1 LIAAAL
7 LAPPSGSQYEVW
19 LVDGSKRLSLGIL
32 TLDANGR
39 GELKFTDEQ
48 GLNLVAEYS
57 GVELTIEPNPDTDP
71 KSSGLIAYSFFH
83 AQDGLIPLRY
93 ILAAYPNSPDQ
104 AAIIQGLYTDYG
116 TIDEFAKEMQKAS
129 ANGNADR
136 VRLNAE
142 AILNII
148 VGDQSPNR
156 KDWNADGQVDDPS
169 DGFGLLLNGQNLG
182 YLQAAYIQA
191 DTATK
196 SAGASEEMVTS
207 GEGLKNSV
215 QNLAQWT
222 TQVQDLLTAIL
233 ASPAPADLD
242 QKVSQ
247 AVDLANRMM
256 NGVDADEDGLVESI
270 PGEGGA
276 ITAYDQAYHMADM
289 PLEAVGIQNL
299 GTGTPTFI
307 FSTPTRT
314 PGGGGGSSGN
324 PTSVPPGQQRTARPP
339 NDNKPPPKTKKATG
353 NNTTSNITTNNNNNG
368 NGNGH

>member
-1 LIAAAL
+1 
-7 LAPPSGSQYEVW
+7 
-19 LVDGSKRLSLGIL
+19 LSLGFL

-39 GELKFTDEQ
+39 GELKFVDEQ
-48 GLNLVAEYS
+48 GLDLIASYS

-71 KSSGLIAYSFFH
+71 KSSGLVAYSFFH
-83 AQDGLIPLRY
+83 AKEGLAHLRN

-104 AAIIQGLYTDYG
+104 TAIIQGLYTDYG
-116 TIDEFAKEMQKAS
+116 TIDEFAKEMQKAA
-129 ANGNADR
+129 ANGNTDR

-142 AILNII
+142 AILNIM
-148 VGDQSPNR
+148 VGSQSPNR
-156 KDWNADGQVDDPS
+156 KDWNTDGQVDDPS

-182 YLQAAYIQA
+182 YLQAAYIEA
-191 DTATK
+191 DTAVK
-196 SAGASEEMVTS
+196 SAGASEQMVTS

-222 TQVQDLLTAIL
+222 TQMQELLIAIL

-247 AVDLANRMM
+247 AADLADRMLK
-256 NGVDADEDGLVESI
+256 GVDADEDGLVEPI
-270 PGEGGA
+270 LNEGGA
-276 ITAYDQAYHMADM
+276 QVAYEQAYRMADM

-307 FSTPTRT
+307 FSTATRT
-314 PGGGGGSSGN
+314 PGGGSSGGGSTN
-324 PTSVPPGQQRTARPP
+324 PTARIPPGQQKTPS
-339 NDNKPPPKTKKATG
+339 NNKPPPKTKKPTG
-353 NNTTSNITTNNNNNG
+353 NTITSNTTNNNNG